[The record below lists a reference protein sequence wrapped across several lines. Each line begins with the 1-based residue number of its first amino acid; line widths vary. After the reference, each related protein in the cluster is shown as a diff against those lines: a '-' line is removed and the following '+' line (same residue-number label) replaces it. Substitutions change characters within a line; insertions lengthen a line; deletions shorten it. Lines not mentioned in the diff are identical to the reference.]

1 MILSRSR
8 KKMSRLTELEEQT
21 AIGLLARLRAQQA
34 EMKFTPQLTS
44 VKSGV
49 QTYQVPEDN
58 LWDEFDFVQVV
69 NGVEQVTRTRA
80 AELPG
85 TGSLHLPKILEVT
98 TIYTPKYQDSPVV
111 YPYLVLSLGGQ
122 DWQPRYSPSF
132 GLGFGVPN
140 DGSSNSIHSVQYLL
154 DQTDYSA
161 KKIISTYMTNAH
173 YATMSSDDV
182 KLRVRFRLR
191 STDRGKTSVKVKLYG

>member
-1 MILSRSR
+1 
-8 KKMSRLTELEEQT
+8 MSRLTELEEQT

-34 EMKFTPQLTS
+34 EMKVTPQLTS
-44 VKSGV
+44 VKSGI
-49 QTYQVPEDN
+49 QTYQVPENN

-69 NGVEQVTRTRA
+69 NGVEQVTRTRV

-85 TGSLHLPKILEVT
+85 TGSLQTPKMLEVT

-132 GLGFGVPN
+132 GLSFGLPS
-140 DGSSNSIHSVQYLL
+140 DGSSNSIYSTQYLL
-154 DQTDYSA
+154 DHTDYSA
-161 KKIISTYMTNAH
+161 RKIISTYMTNAR
-173 YATMSSDDV
+173 YATMGSDEV

>member
-1 MILSRSR
+1 
-8 KKMSRLTELEEQT
+8 MSRLTELEEQT

-34 EMKFTPQLTS
+34 EMKVTPQLTS
-44 VKSGV
+44 VNSGI
-49 QTYQVPEDN
+49 QTYQVPENN
-58 LWDEFDFVQVV
+58 LWDEFDFVRVI
-69 NGVEQVTRTRA
+69 NGVEQTVQTRA

-85 TGSLHLPKILEVT
+85 TGSLQNPKMLEIMTVY
-98 TIYTPKYQDSPVV
+98 IPKYQDSPVV

-132 GLGFGVPN
+132 GLGFGLPN
-140 DGSSNSIHSVQYLL
+140 GGSSNSVYSAQYLL

-161 KKIISTYMTNAH
+161 KKIILTYLTNAH
-173 YATMSSDDV
+173 YATTSSDDV

-191 STDRGKTSVKVKLYG
+191 STDRGKTSVRVKLYG

>member
-1 MILSRSR
+1 
-8 KKMSRLTELEEQT
+8 MSRLTELEEQT

-34 EMKFTPQLTS
+34 EMKLTPQLTS

-69 NGVEQVTRTRA
+69 NGVEQVTRTRM

-85 TGSLHLPKILEVT
+85 TGSLQTPKMLEVT

-122 DWQPRYSPSF
+122 DWQPRYSPSS
-132 GLGFGVPN
+132 GLGFGLPN
-140 DGSSNSIHSVQYLL
+140 DGSSNPIYSVQYLL

-161 KKIISTYMTNAH
+161 KKILSTYLTRSY
-173 YATMSSDDV
+173 YATTSSDDV

-191 STDRGKTSVKVKLYG
+191 STDRGKTSVKVKLYD